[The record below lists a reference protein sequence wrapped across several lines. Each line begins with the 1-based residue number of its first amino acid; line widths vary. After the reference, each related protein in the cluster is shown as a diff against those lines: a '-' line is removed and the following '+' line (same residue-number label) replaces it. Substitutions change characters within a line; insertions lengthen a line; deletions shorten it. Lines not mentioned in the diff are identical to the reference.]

1 MSDARK
7 EPAKGRAGGDS
18 KQIYS
23 HQSYSKEQLQD
34 ELTNLMFQATEE
46 DLDTERL
53 DALLDALNE
62 VDPLPEADGFD
73 TGKSLERFHEKYEP
87 VFSALE
93 TKSAAASGSSPTKKH
108 SNRALF
114 KILPIAAVLI
124 LLFGSMTAQAFGLDI
139 FGAIARWSSEIFH
152 LSSSS
157 IPYATIRTNPLDEG
171 EEAYY
176 DTLEDAVDAFGIA
189 EAIVPKWIPDR
200 FGLVQVTA
208 INKSG
213 GIFICADYA
222 SNDGFLQI
230 RYNEADD
237 ANFSSLEQENGDV
250 KAYFKGEITH
260 YLMTDMDRQK
270 AFWQNGEL
278 ECRITGSISELEI
291 MEMIDSIYKGA

>member
-62 VDPLPEADGFD
+62 VEPLPETEAFD
-73 TGKSLERFHEKYEP
+73 TGKSLDKFREKYAP

-93 TKSAAASGSSPTKKH
+93 AKSAETSDSSPAKKH
-108 SNRALF
+108 SRRALI
-114 KILPIAAVLI
+114 KILPIAAILV

-152 LSSSS
+152 MSSNST
-157 IPYATIRTNPLDEG
+157 PYATIRTNPLDEG

-176 DTLEDAVDAFGIA
+176 DTLDEAVDAFGVA

-237 ANFSSLEQENGDV
+237 ANFISLEQENGDV

-291 MEMIDSIYKGA
+291 MKMIDSIYKGA